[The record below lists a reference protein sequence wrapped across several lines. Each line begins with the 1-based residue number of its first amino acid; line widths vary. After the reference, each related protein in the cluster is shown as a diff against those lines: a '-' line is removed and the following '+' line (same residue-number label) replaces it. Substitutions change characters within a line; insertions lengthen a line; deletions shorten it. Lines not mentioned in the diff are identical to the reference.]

1 MSTPSAHDGILVGV
15 DGSPPSKVA
24 VDWAA
29 REALLRN
36 LPLTLIHVIP
46 SPTVAMWSEV
56 PPPQTWQCSWRRTAR
71 RCCAMRAG
79 SQSRQPRDVTR

>member
-56 PPPQTWQCSWRRTAR
+56 PPPRPGSAAVDAR
-71 RCCAMRAG
+71 PGGAARCAQDRRAG
-79 SQSRQPRDVTR
+79 NRGM